1 MSSLSIL
8 LCLCVRPVKLCTCM
22 EKTCKLHQISII
34 LGKSMKNTS
43 RKRRFYQTEQNKGRR
58 YHDPSSAFIFR
69 QLEASM
75 KEMSSVSTLASIA
88 VSTLTRR
95 DVLSSSR
102 VGFLVSR
109 PFVPAVDLPPVFQN
123 FSFLLCFT
131 DCEIKA
137 PFSAS

>member
-1 MSSLSIL
+1 
-8 LCLCVRPVKLCTCM
+8 
-22 EKTCKLHQISII
+22 
-34 LGKSMKNTS
+34 MKKTS
-43 RKRRFYQTEQNKGRR
+43 RKRRFYQTQQNKDRR

-95 DVLSSSR
+95 DVLSSSC

-123 FSFLLCFT
+123 FSFFALFY
-131 DCEIKA
+131 
-137 PFSAS
+137 